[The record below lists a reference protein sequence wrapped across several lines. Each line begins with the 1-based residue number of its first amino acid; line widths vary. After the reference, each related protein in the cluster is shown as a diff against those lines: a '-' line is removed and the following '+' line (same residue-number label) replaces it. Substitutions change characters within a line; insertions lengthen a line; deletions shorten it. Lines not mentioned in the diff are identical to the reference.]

1 MVTMSELL
9 KNRLGNEFP
18 VGTGSATREDP
29 LLISEQR
36 DYVSVEYT
44 AAKFLLSEMGLE
56 YKLEK
61 QSVLNL
67 DGRVI
72 DELVFAAREPAEPE
86 WTKRR
91 NFYFDITSGYRKT
104 YASHPYDGFEL
115 ATSTTGVVFANP
127 SSEVLRDELL
137 GFAQQNFRDG
147 TTPKSHLYALKGDGS
162 RFIFQIGKLE
172 LTTAERDDFV
182 RYLLFVERAAA
193 YALSFRVGVD
203 LGGGIGVVERLAVF
217 SADRSSYAAGEL
229 TLNSKDKGGR
239 VTNCWRQLRHH
250 PSMSSKKCSMEHLY
264 GRNGLYCSVSWVR
277 EIRMTASGKMH
288 GIDSA
293 QRSIGFE
300 HDSPISSYHPT
311 SE

>member
-203 LGGGIGVVERLAVF
+203 LGGGIGVVERLAVL

-229 TLNSKDKGGR
+229 TLNSKDKGGAGNKLLEAITPSPFYEFQKMLDGAFVR
-239 VTNCWRQLRHH
+239 KKRPLLQRLLGAGDKDDSVWKDAWNRLRAEVHWLRARQPYILI
-250 PSMSSKKCSMEHLY
+250 PS
-264 GRNGLYCSVSWVR
+264 N
-277 EIRMTASGKMH
+277 
-288 GIDSA
+288 
-293 QRSIGFE
+293 F
-300 HDSPISSYHPT
+300 
-311 SE
+311 